1 MNYTTTILI
10 IAGLVLLSM
19 YFSATETAMNA
30 VSRIR
35 LKSRAEN
42 EGSKKAARV
51 LRLLEKYDEMLST
64 ILIGNNLVNIACTS
78 LATLL
83 FVALL
88 KDEHLGA
95 TVATAVVTVVL
106 LIFGEISPKS
116 IAKEN
121 PERIAMFAAPLL
133 QVMMVILTPINWIF
147 KLWQKGLARIFK
159 SSGDSGI
166 TEQELLTIVD
176 EAEQGGNL
184 DADESE
190 LIRSAI
196 EFNELEVR
204 DIFTP
209 RIDIEAISVDCTRDE
224 VARVFSESGY
234 SRLPVYEGTIDNIIG
249 IIYMK
254 DFFNQ
259 AFMKKAGIHDYIKPV
274 IFVPKSKK
282 ISDLRK
288 ELQEQQMHIA
298 VVMDE
303 FGCTVGIV
311 TLEDILEELVGEIWD
326 EHDEVVREI
335 TKTGDQTWVVS
346 GKANVEKVFEVLDLP
361 CEFEAMTVSGWVME
375 ILEKIPAEGDS
386 FQRDSLQVR
395 VLKMY
400 GKRIEQVEII
410 RSEQPEAAAE
420 ACMIVQPTPEKT
432 SPGSA

>member
-1 MNYTTTILI
+1 MDYPVMLLV
-10 IAGLVLLSM
+10 IAGCILLSM
-19 YFSATETAMNA
+19 YFSATETAFNA

-35 LKSRAEN
+35 LKSKAEN
-42 EGSKKAARV
+42 EGSKRAAKV
-51 LRLLEKYDEMLST
+51 LKILDQYDEMLST

-88 KDEHLGA
+88 RDENLGA
-95 TVATAVVTVVL
+95 TVATVVVTVVL

-121 PERIAMFAAPLL
+121 PERIAMFSAPLL
-133 QVMMVILTPINWIF
+133 QVLMVILTPINWIF

-159 SSGDSGI
+159 SSGESGI

-209 RIDIEAISVDCTRDE
+209 RIDIEAISVDCTREE
-224 VARVFSESGY
+224 VAKVFSDSGY
-234 SRLPVYEGTIDNIIG
+234 SRLPVYDGTIDNIIG

-259 AFMKKAGIHDYIKPV
+259 AFLKKASIQDYLKPV
-274 IFVPKSKK
+274 TFVPKSKK
-282 ISDLRK
+282 IADLRK
-288 ELQEQQMHIA
+288 ELQEHQMHIA

-335 TKTGDQTWVVS
+335 TKTGEHTWVVS
-346 GKANVEKVFEVLDLP
+346 GKANVEKVFEALDLP

-386 FQRDSLQVR
+386 FQRDALQVR

-410 RSEQPEAAAE
+410 RTEDDEE
-420 ACMIVQPTPEKT
+420 EK
-432 SPGSA
+432 GE